1 MNKFII
7 FLLSLIFIL
16 IINPCQS
23 TSLSVDLNSIEKHY
37 FGREYTN
44 NKTTQRLNRLEELLF
59 GQIQQGS
66 IDERE
71 SNILKIYEK
80 NIVSSKTPKVSHPL
94 SSIASPNNS
103 SKDKT
108 KITTDQKSEYKSAGS
123 SQANQSQKSP
133 GIKKYPKI
141 TFLESK
147 ILKKTYTYQTPELRL
162 DRLENTVFGK
172 ANDKLSIDKR
182 ISLLNKVANP
192 QIVDNLPNMQERHF
206 FYTNPGPNSG
216 SMPNN
221 MMDLNNQFNMMFK
234 QLEKQFDNFGNESLD
249 GNDFNNFNQF
259 TVPRINPPIRSLP
272 NAPTPIIPPYN
283 SPNSI

>member
-7 FLLSLIFIL
+7 FLLSLICIL
-16 IINPCQS
+16 INNPCQS

-94 SSIASPNNS
+94 NSIANPHRKAENSAVTDNS
-103 SKDKT
+103 SSAPTNANSNPSPSKT
-108 KITTDQKSEYKSAGS
+108 SVC
-123 SQANQSQKSP
+123 
-133 GIKKYPKI
+133 KKYPKI

-192 QIVDNLPNMQERHF
+192 QIVDNLPNMQDRHY
-206 FYTNPGPNSG
+206 FYTNPIPNSG

-234 QLEKQFDNFGNESLD
+234 QLEKQFDSFGNESLD

-259 TVPRINPPIRSLP
+259 TVPRMNPPMRSLP